1 MDKEKCTKQL
11 VQTAVMNARSLL
23 NQQKED
29 QFTAKSATKST
40 ESQDLAVAVAAEEEE
55 GFN

>member
-1 MDKEKCTKQL
+1 MDKEKCTKQH
-11 VQTAVMNARSLL
+11 VQIVAMNARFLL

-29 QFTAKSATKST
+29 QFIAKSATKST